1 MTNAA
6 NFQPLTKNDLANL
19 QKAAYELN
27 QALLEL
33 EKAESAGIDLS
44 EEKLRIAH
52 QKARIESLLQAYG
65 KVSSTN

>member
-1 MTNAA
+1 MTNSA
-6 NFQPLTKNDLANL
+6 NFQPLTKNDIANL

-33 EKAESAGIDLS
+33 EKAEAAGIDLS

-52 QKARIESLLQAYG
+52 QKSRIESLLQAYG